1 MSSFMKTVQT
11 NAIVQAVLFMVL
23 GLVLMFVPDITLVT
37 IVYLLAAI
45 FAVSGLVS
53 IFAYMREG
61 SPSYKMSGAL
71 TTGIFLIVVAL
82 VMFAFPAAVAGFF
95 SMLLGAVLILCGVA
109 NMVRSA
115 GLREFGGNAWI
126 AYTVLSLIV
135 AIGGVVIIWNPFETT
150 VVFVIVL
157 GALLFVN
164 GVSDLIVEL
173 SVRRHVREER
183 A

>member
-1 MSSFMKTVQT
+1 MGSFMKTVQT
-11 NAIVQAVLFMVL
+11 NAIVQAVLFMAL

-37 IVYLLAAI
+37 IVYLVAAV

-53 IFAYMREG
+53 IFAYMRSG

-71 TTGIFLIVVAL
+71 TTGIFLLVVAL

-95 SMLLGAVLILCGVA
+95 SMLLGGVLILCGVA
-109 NMVRSA
+109 NLVRSA

-126 AYTVLSLIV
+126 AYAVLSLVV
-135 AIGGVVIIWNPFETT
+135 AIGGVGVIWNPFATT
-150 VVFVIVL
+150 MVFVMVL

-164 GVSDLIVEL
+164 GASNLVVEM
-173 SVRRHVREER
+173 SVRRHVRER
-183 A
+183 NI

>member
-1 MSSFMKTVQT
+1 MGSFMKTVQT
-11 NAIVQAVLFMVL
+11 NAIVQAVLFMAL

-37 IVYLLAAI
+37 IVYLVAAE

-53 IFAYMREG
+53 IFAYMRSG

-71 TTGIFLIVVAL
+71 TTGIFLLVVAL

-95 SMLLGAVLILCGVA
+95 SMLLGGVLILCGVA
-109 NMVRSA
+109 NLVRSA

-126 AYTVLSLIV
+126 AYAVLSLVV
-135 AIGGVVIIWNPFETT
+135 AIGGVVVIWNPFATT
-150 VVFVIVL
+150 MVFVMVL

-164 GVSDLIVEL
+164 GASNLVVEM
-173 SVRRHVREER
+173 SVRRHVRER
-183 A
+183 NI

>member
-1 MSSFMKTVQT
+1 MGSFMKTVQT
-11 NAIVQAVLFMVL
+11 NAIVQAVLFMAL

-37 IVYLLAAI
+37 IVYLVAAV

-53 IFAYMREG
+53 IFAYMRSG

-71 TTGIFLIVVAL
+71 TTGIFLLVVAL

-95 SMLLGAVLILCGVA
+95 SILLGGVLILCGVA
-109 NMVRSA
+109 NLVRSA

-126 AYTVLSLIV
+126 AYAVLSLVV
-135 AIGGVVIIWNPFETT
+135 AIGGVVVIWNPFATT
-150 VVFVIVL
+150 MVFVMVL

-164 GVSDLIVEL
+164 GASNLVVEM
-173 SVRRHVREER
+173 SVRRHVRER
-183 A
+183 NI

>member
-1 MSSFMKTVQT
+1 MGSFMKTVQT
-11 NAIVQAVLFMVL
+11 NAIVQAVLFMAL

-37 IVYLLAAI
+37 IVYLVAAV

-53 IFAYMREG
+53 IFAYMRSG

-71 TTGIFLIVVAL
+71 TTGIFLLVVAL

-95 SMLLGAVLILCGVA
+95 SMLLGGVLILCGVA
-109 NMVRSA
+109 NLVRSA

-126 AYTVLSLIV
+126 AYAVLSLVV
-135 AIGGVVIIWNPFETT
+135 AIGGVVVIWNPFATT
-150 VVFVIVL
+150 MVFVMVL

-164 GVSDLIVEL
+164 GASNLVVEM
-173 SVRRHVREER
+173 SVRRHVRER
-183 A
+183 NI